1 MEQMIQ
7 TNFASLLKF
16 SRKFLHFR
24 YGEVKFALP
33 GTCDSY
39 FKLIMILNVLYR
51 SCMLKNE
58 STGMSLTGGLDHPFE
73 SHDVRR
79 QVDRVVRPVGGS
91 GATEQ
96 IQQL

>member
-1 MEQMIQ
+1 MIQ

-39 FKLIMILNVLYR
+39 FKLIMILNVLY
-51 SCMLKNE
+51 
-58 STGMSLTGGLDHPFE
+58 TG
-73 SHDVRR
+73 
-79 QVDRVVRPVGGS
+79 PVC
-91 GATEQ
+91 
-96 IQQL
+96 